1 MIKVSEPGLVE
12 GDYIMIIDL
21 QSNFNEIIALITEK
35 IDDNTYIVSIQ
46 MEDSNN
52 PFFYGAQESNEIE
65 FEMDL
70 RSMVVRVSDNID
82 LQGHS
87 LWDEENE

>member
-35 IDDNTYIVSIQ
+35 IDDNTYIVSI
-46 MEDSNN
+46 
-52 PFFYGAQESNEIE
+52 
-65 FEMDL
+65 
-70 RSMVVRVSDNID
+70 
-82 LQGHS
+82 
-87 LWDEENE
+87 